1 MQTTVFSMCLVA
13 MAFANPLRKARDLES
28 GSRENYY
35 RYYGQF
41 YPPIYSPYYP
51 YRPGYPGLPFGPYYP
66 IYPRFPGYFPNYNK
80 LPQFPNVP
88 QYPNYGPVYNG
99 FSRNSNSK
107 LSKIKEDNIVGEGD
121 PKEYSVLSN
130 PRPLS
135 ISSEISFEDSS
146 SMEDSDFGIPYEDVP
161 YDVPD
166 YGGPGDPDYE
176 GPYSPDNV
184 GPFTP
189 DNEDPFSPDN
199 VGPFTPDN
207 EDLFSPHNVGPA
219 TPSVDTNTMDV
230 GVDQPNS
237 QEPATDVSNPEQPV
251 LPYSESV
258 QGVDSLGSDVE
269 GASVISES
277 NKRMSRHNTISEP
290 TRLGINHDGN
300 INNEQFAN
308 QQMSNG
314 NLDEGDQAEQDEAW
328 NVGFSIVDMDSVG
341 PSNNYDV
348 DGIDEADSNEEDN
361 DEESNED
368 DSEQNDVKES
378 NPYMIIQ
385 DADQL
390 D

>member
-1 MQTTVFSMCLVA
+1 MQTTVFTMCLAA
-13 MAFANPLRKARDLES
+13 MAFATPLRKARDLES

-41 YPPIYSPYYP
+41 YPPIYRPYYP

-80 LPQFPNVP
+80 LPQYPNFP

-99 FSRNSNSK
+99 FSRNSNSQF
-107 LSKIKEDNIVGEGD
+107 SKIKEDNIVGEGD

-146 SMEDSDFGIPYEDVP
+146 SMEDTDFRIPFEDVP

-166 YGGPGDPDYE
+166 YGVPGDPDHE
-176 GPYSPDNV
+176 GPFSQDNV

-199 VGPFTPDN
+199 VGPFTP
-207 EDLFSPHNVGPA
+207 
-219 TPSVDTNTMDV
+219 SVDTNAVDV
-230 GVDQPNS
+230 GVDQQNS
-237 QEPATDVSNPEQPV
+237 QESATDVLNPEQPV

-258 QGVDSLGSDVE
+258 QGVDSLGSNVE
-269 GASVISES
+269 DASVISER
-277 NKRMSRHNTISEP
+277 NKGMSQQNTIFEP
-290 TRLGINHDGN
+290 TGSDINHDGN
-300 INNEQFAN
+300 VNNEQFAN

-314 NLDEGDQAEQDEAW
+314 NLDEDDQTEEDEAW
-328 NVGFSIVDMDSVG
+328 NVGFSVVDMDSVG
-341 PSNNYDV
+341 LSNDYDI

-368 DSEQNDVKES
+368 ESEQNEIKDS
-378 NPYMIIQ
+378 NPYLIIQ
-385 DADQL
+385 DAD
-390 D
+390 